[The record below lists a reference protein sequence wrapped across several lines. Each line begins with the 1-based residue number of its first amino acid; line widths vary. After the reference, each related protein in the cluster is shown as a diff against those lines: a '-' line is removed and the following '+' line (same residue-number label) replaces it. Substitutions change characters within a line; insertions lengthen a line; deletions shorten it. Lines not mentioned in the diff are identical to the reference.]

1 MPSRV
6 ATRTS
11 RSRPRRK
18 HARRIR
24 RGSLRGLRAVRRL
37 ARSVRRLTRGGRR
50 ALRGA
55 PRPVR
60 IVAVIAIAVG
70 VWAAV
75 NWSYHAIRKPSEL
88 FFPVSGVLA
97 KDPEETW
104 QEYGPL
110 FEEHATRVIT
120 PQLLAALAQV
130 EAAGNPLARTYWRWR
145 PARNPFSVYA
155 PASSAVGMYQ
165 MTDETFREARSWCI
179 HDHVAT
185 ESCWFNALYSRVVP
199 SHSIEMTSANLDRRV
214 AEVLSRRRVVG
225 VTPKRQQDLAALM
238 HLCGPGAGDVYVRH
252 GFRLS
257 PRQRCGDHDVAA
269 YLGRVEAMKRRFDRL
284 VAAAGQQIG
293 DSVRPATRG
302 EEAVAGPDLLG
313 SQVGIAHVALSTDV
327 LSWMQ
332 FGLAVMRAATWMPPA
347 GQEHTLLPKT

>member
-1 MPSRV
+1 MPSRA

-11 RSRPRRK
+11 RSRAKRK
-18 HARRIR
+18 RARRIGR
-24 RGSLRGLRAVRRL
+24 PSLRGL
-37 ARSVRRLTRGGRR
+37 ARSVRRLTRRGRR

-75 NWSYHAIRKPSEL
+75 NWSYQAIRKPSEL

-97 KDPEETW
+97 KAPAETW
-104 QEYGPL
+104 RSYGPL

-145 PARNPFSVYA
+145 PARNPFGVYA

-165 MTDETFREARSWCI
+165 MTDETFREARRWCI

-185 ESCWFNALYSRVVP
+185 ESCWFNVLYSRVVP
-199 SHSIEMTSANLDRRV
+199 SHAIEMTSGNLDRRV
-214 AEVLSRRRVVG
+214 ADILSRHRVPG

-238 HLCGPGAGDVYVRH
+238 HLCGAGAGEAYVRH
-252 GFRLS
+252 GFLLS

-269 YLGRVEAMKRRFDRL
+269 YLARVDAMKRQFDRL
-284 VAAAGQQIG
+284 AAA
-293 DSVRPATRG
+293 SVPRVEPAR
-302 EEAVAGPDLLG
+302 LG
-313 SQVGIAHVALSTDV
+313 HLVPSAPI
-327 LSWMQ
+327 
-332 FGLAVMRAATWMPPA
+332 P
-347 GQEHTLLPKT
+347 